1 MCDGGDT
8 TSVALAND
16 APAARSYTRRMSVRR
31 LTPLLAAAA
40 LAAVPLAG
48 AGAQAPSTPDQRFV
62 AELKSARQA
71 GRPRSASCRRG
82 ASPSTRGAAQSMSR
96 RRRRRRSPA
105 PSYTSGARHR
115 LRRKLW
121 ADQIPEIAASVSTA
135 TKLSAQAA
143 SQMRRADYNG
153 ARESIDLVLKASQA
167 ALTAF
172 GVPLAKEFQATA
184 TYRELGNI
192 QGWEEYLGLGAK
204 VNAPIAKI
212 VIGILGRPT
221 ANMGEAGG
229 KKVGALA
236 ADHEACDLHAPGA
249 ERRVQLRLGQD
260 RQRHHRV
267 RPQPDDEGER
277 VVCRLLRPEGGEGYK
292 VPLEVLVD
300 GRPPLIRR
308 PHDEVA
314 LANSRRERRGTACRA
329 APGSCRASGSGGRSS
344 SVDVR

>member
-8 TSVALAND
+8 ISVALANE

-71 GRPRSASCRRG
+71 GQAAFRQLSPRSININKGRSSIDVMKKAKAEITSALG
-82 ASPSTRGAAQSMSR
+82 HLKSAAQA
-96 RRRRRRSPA
+96 A
-105 PSYTSGARHR
+105 PEAVGGS
-115 LRRKLW
+115 
-121 ADQIPEIAASVSTA
+121 DPEIAASVSTA

-229 KKVGALA
+229 KKAAPSLPITKLAIYTLQEPSGAYSSGWGKIVNGIIV
-236 ADHEACDLHAPGA
+236 CDLSPTMKANESFAVSFGP
-249 ERRVQLRLGQD
+249 RVEKGTKF
-260 RQRHHRV
+260 
-267 RPQPDDEGER
+267 
-277 VVCRLLRPEGGEGYK
+277 LLK
-292 VPLEVLVD
+292 FWSTD
-300 GRPPLIRR
+300 GR
-308 PHDEVA
+308 
-314 LANSRRERRGTACRA
+314 
-329 APGSCRASGSGGRSS
+329 RSYA
-344 SVDVR
+344 VLTTK